1 MHEVRVH
8 GRGGQGTVMAIRM
21 LASALV
27 KEGRHAAAF
36 PMFGA
41 ERRGAPVTAFLR
53 IDESPI
59 REKTQ
64 IYEPNCLI
72 VVDPHLIKG
81 HAQEIFSGLRSG
93 SILVINAPQA
103 AKGLYSPNVGVV
115 GFVDATRICLEEI
128 GVPVTN
134 TCMMGAFAR
143 TTNWLRLESILGNL
157 IEVFSGPL
165 LEKNIR
171 CAKRGFE
178 EATVIKL

>member
-1 MHEVRVH
+1 MNEVRVH
-8 GRGGQGTVMAIRM
+8 GRGGQGTVVAIRM

-27 KEGRHAAAF
+27 KEGKHAAAF

-72 VVDPHLIKG
+72 VIDPHLIKA
-81 HAQEIFSGLRSG
+81 HAQAIFSGLKPG
-93 SILVINAPQA
+93 SILVINASQA
-103 AKGLYSPNVGVV
+103 AKGLYPPNVSVV

-143 TTNWLRLESILGNL
+143 TTNWLRLDSILGSL
-157 IEVFSGPL
+157 SEVFSGSL
-165 LEKNIR
+165 LDKNIR

-178 EATVIKL
+178 EARVMKL